1 VASPAGGKTS
11 ALSPVCDH
19 DLLARPARPVH
30 DPVVSGTLGG
40 GVPGRRGGS
49 NSDRL
54 TRHLKEAG
62 LPAFI
67 SDIAPP
73 RPATDALLAAMGH
86 DKKVKDGKLTFI
98 LVRGLGR
105 AFVTSDV
112 PLDAVKDVLNA

>member
-1 VASPAGGKTS
+1 VAIGM
-11 ALSPVCDH
+11 ALAFQLSV
-19 DLLARPARPVH
+19 R
-30 DPVVSGTLGG
+30 LGLC
-40 GVPGRRGGS
+40 PKDD
-49 NSDRL
+49 SDRL

-62 LPAFI
+62 LPSSI
-67 SDIAPP
+67 GDIAPP

-98 LVRGLGR
+98 LVRGLGH